1 MPTLVETKK
10 DGHYIVHHL
19 YKQHATWQINAE
31 GVLFLRRRGVS
42 LGDRFSTG
50 LFMELWKWGMVYF
63 GTRPPKHVG
72 PRVPQRLPPD
82 DRALY
87 ERAHAFYEALYSC
100 NPRDAYM
107 FLLPQTRAE
116 ITLTQFEEKLRG
128 KERWLTSW
136 KINDCW
142 SVPAQIKD
150 SPEARRVG
158 VVFMDLG
165 GAPEL
170 KHKWWQI
177 QDVWYWVDR

>member
-1 MPTLVETKK
+1 
-10 DGHYIVHHL
+10 
-19 YKQHATWQINAE
+19 
-31 GVLFLRRRGVS
+31 
-42 LGDRFSTG
+42 
-50 LFMELWKWGMVYF
+50 
-63 GTRPPKHVG
+63 
-72 PRVPQRLPPD
+72 
-82 DRALY
+82 
-87 ERAHAFYEALYSC
+87 
-100 NPRDAYM
+100 M